1 VIDYFTGLFNQLIFK
16 HEPILT
22 DFLDPGKRAILRTIV
37 GNDAFV
43 QEYGGYSNAEKKRV
57 YLSEE
62 WLNLRPSDYQIQP
75 YEIEYPQKFTK
86 INHSVILGTLA
97 NSGIDT
103 FLSNLGVTL
112 LMFLSGMEINFDL
125 LQRKNNPKAKSQ
137 AGKTVDPLPTALTA
151 FAGIVIMAFIL
162 AYVLKLI
169 SLFSNIVLA
178 AIIFMTVALGV
189 VIATLKEKDILGRP
203 IGQTVL
209 LTAVLGEVI
218 PLLLLTIYAS

>member
-1 VIDYFTGLFNQLIFK
+1 MERRQASKFYPHFNQEERPVIDYFTGLFNQLIFK

-43 QEYGGYSNAEKKRV
+43 QEYGGYPNAEKKRV

-103 FLSNLGVTL
+103 SIFGDIITDNQGKWQFFTKKEMTEFL
-112 LMFLSGMEINFDL
+112 
-125 LQRKNNPKAKSQ
+125 KS
-137 AGKTVDPLPTALTA
+137 KLTALA
-151 FAGIVIMAFIL
+151 EQ
-162 AYVLKLI
+162 K
-169 SLFSNIVLA
+169 
-178 AIIFMTVALGV
+178 
-189 VIATLKEKDILGRP
+189 
-203 IGQTVL
+203 
-209 LTAVLGEVI
+209 
-218 PLLLLTIYAS
+218 